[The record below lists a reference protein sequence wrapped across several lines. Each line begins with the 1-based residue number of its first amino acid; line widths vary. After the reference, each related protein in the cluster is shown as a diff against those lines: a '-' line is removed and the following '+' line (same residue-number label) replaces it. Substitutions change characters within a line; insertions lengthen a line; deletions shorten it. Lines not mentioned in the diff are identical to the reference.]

1 MFATA
6 CLLNIVLEILV
17 SAVRQEKFYESIN
30 TGKETK
36 LSLSTDAMIICKEN
50 PKENTNKLLEL
61 VRV

>member
-1 MFATA
+1 M
-6 CLLNIVLEILV
+6 LEILV